1 MQSPPPDGDRGKVSG
16 MSRPTAVPVLACVA
30 LTGALLTGCTAKS
43 PAVPGAASS
52 STTTA
57 ASAAAYPIAIQR
69 LGGVAGFSDTVNLQ
83 DDRSVLAKVNNG
95 QVTCSLDPAAFSAI
109 SAAALAIGDSGNGTT
124 PTMAHPD
131 DLLVLL
137 NGVPTTDARLADV
150 EPVVTT
156 LLEDLAKPAAQRT
169 TCR

>member
-1 MQSPPPDGDRGKVSG
+1 

-30 LTGALLTGCTAKS
+30 LTAALLTGCTTKA
-43 PAVPGAASS
+43 PAIPDAASS

-57 ASAAAYPIAIQR
+57 AAADYPIAIQR

-83 DDRSVLAKVNNG
+83 DDRSVLAKINNT
-95 QVTCSLDPAAFSAI
+95 QVTCSLDAAAFSAI
-109 SAAALAIGDSGNGTT
+109 SAAALTIGDSGNGAT